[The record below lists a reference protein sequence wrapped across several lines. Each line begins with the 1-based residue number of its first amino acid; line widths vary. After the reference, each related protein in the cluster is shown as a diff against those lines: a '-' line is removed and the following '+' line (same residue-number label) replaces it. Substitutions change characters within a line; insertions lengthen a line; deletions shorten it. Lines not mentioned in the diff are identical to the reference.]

1 MPDFVVDTFQ
11 IFPKAGVTF
20 VMSPSQVADLGCVNT
35 MATLRINVRGRLTR
49 TKAAESCVASMRS
62 RFSQT
67 YQEGCKASGLDSGNM
82 IVVG

>member
-1 MPDFVVDTFQ
+1 MPDFVLDTFQ

-20 VMSPSQVADLGCVNT
+20 VMSPSQVADLGCINT
-35 MATLRINVRGRLTR
+35 MATLRINFKGRLTR
-49 TKAAESCVASMRS
+49 TKTAEFWVASMRS
-62 RFSQT
+62 QLSQT